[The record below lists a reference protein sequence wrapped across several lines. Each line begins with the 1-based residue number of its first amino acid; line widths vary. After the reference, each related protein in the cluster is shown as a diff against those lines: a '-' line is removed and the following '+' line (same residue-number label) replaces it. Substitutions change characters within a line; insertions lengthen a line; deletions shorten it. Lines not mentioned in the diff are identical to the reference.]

1 MNDYLNVLKNYFVL
15 RGRARRKELWMF
27 ILINLLIS
35 LALSAID
42 QLLGLRI
49 FRDEGLLATLY
60 SIAVLLPSVAVGV
73 RRLHD
78 LDRSGWWLLLSL
90 IPLLGSL
97 LLLIYFCFKGTE
109 GGNRF
114 GADPLTSDAK

>member
-1 MNDYLNVLKNYFVL
+1 MNDYMNVLRKYLVL

-27 ILINLLIS
+27 ILVNLLIS
-35 LALSAID
+35 VALSLID
-42 QLLGLRI
+42 ALLGLRI
-49 FRDEGLLATLY
+49 FRDEGLLTTLY
-60 SIAVLLPSVAVGV
+60 SAAVLLPSIAVGV

-97 LLLIYFCFKGTE
+97 LLLIYFCFRGTP
-109 GGNRF
+109 GSNRF
-114 GADPLTSDAK
+114 GSDPLALATE